1 VEPTTTFGTPAAHQ
15 GISLAAT
22 GTLVTQFG
30 TASARYTLAATALEP
45 GAQFGTAKVTMARA
59 ASGFRVTQLG
69 TPAVGLYGLPAG
81 FLRTQFGTPST
92 RAARVCEATGFLV
105 TNMGSGASGGAW
117 NLRTRSAY
125 FRTRFGTPQAE
136 RTAP

>member
-1 VEPTTTFGTPAAHQ
+1 MRESQVPHET
-15 GISLAAT
+15 SL
-22 GTLVTQFG
+22 GPELQV
-30 TASARYTLAATALEP
+30 
-45 GAQFGTAKVTMARA
+45 RA
-59 ASGFRVTQLG
+59 AILNRFTQLG

-92 RAARVCEATGFLV
+92 RAARTCQATGFLV
-105 TNMGSGASGGAW
+105 TNMGGGSSGGAW